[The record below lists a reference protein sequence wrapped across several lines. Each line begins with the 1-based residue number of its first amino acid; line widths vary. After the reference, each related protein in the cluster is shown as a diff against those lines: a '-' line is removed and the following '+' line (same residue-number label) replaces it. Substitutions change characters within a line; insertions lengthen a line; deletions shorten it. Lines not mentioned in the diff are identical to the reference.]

1 MFALTRSLWFLAQ
14 PSMLLCLAVL
24 AGIILMGTRWRSL
37 GRRVALSAGGLL
49 LVLGV
54 SPAGHWLILPLE
66 ERFPRPDVAM
76 LQSPAGII
84 VLGGGVD
91 TYVSRARGIPAMT
104 EAGERVV
111 EAAMLARRF
120 PGAPVIYSGGS
131 ANILYESM
139 SEADAAR
146 DILISLGVA
155 PDRILYDHT
164 SRTTGENAEET
175 MKLIRTLSPA
185 GRQRFLLVT
194 SAYHMP
200 RSVGVFR
207 KAGLDVVAWPVDY
220 RSRGSQDL
228 WRFFDKPSE
237 GLRRVD
243 IVVREWLGLFTYWL
257 GGSTSELYP
266 GP

>member
-1 MFALTRSLWFLAQ
+1 MFVLTRSIWFLAQ
-14 PSMLLCLAVL
+14 PSTVLIVATLLGLAL
-24 AGIILMGTRWRSL
+24 GRTRWHRL
-37 GRRVALSAGGLL
+37 GRRLSWVAASLL
-49 LVLGV
+49 LILGL
-54 SPAGHWLILPLE
+54 SPMGHWLILPLE
-66 ERFPRPDVAM
+66 ERFPRLDPAV
-76 LQSPAGII
+76 LGSPAGII

-91 TYVSRARGIPAMT
+91 THVARARALPAMT

-120 PGAPVIYSGGS
+120 PSVPLIYSGGS

-139 SEADAAR
+139 SEAEAAR
-146 DILISLGVA
+146 DILVGLGVA
-155 PDRILYDHT
+155 PERILYDHT

-175 MKLIRTLSPA
+175 VKLIATLPGGLS
-185 GRQRFLLVT
+185 GRYLLVT

-207 KAGLDVVAWPVDY
+207 KAGLVVVAWPVDY
-220 RSRGSQDL
+220 RSRGRQDF
-228 WRFFDKPSE
+228 WRAFDKPSE

-243 IVVREWLGLFTYWL
+243 IIVREWIGLFTYWL
-257 GGSTSELYP
+257 AGSTSELFP

>member
-1 MFALTRSLWFLAQ
+1 MFVLTRSLWFLVQ
-14 PSMLLCLAVL
+14 PSMLLCLALL
-24 AGIILMGTRWRSL
+24 AGLALLSTSWVAL
-37 GRRVALSAGGLL
+37 GRRLAISAALLL
-49 LVLGV
+49 LVLGI
-54 SPAGHWLILPLE
+54 SPIGNWLILPLE
-66 ERFPRPDVAM
+66 MRFPRPDPATPAP
-76 LQSPAGII
+76 PAGII

-91 TYVSRARGIPAMT
+91 TYVARARGVPAMT

-120 PGAPVIYSGGS
+120 PDVPVIYSGGS
-131 ANILYESM
+131 AAFIYDSM
-139 SEADAAR
+139 SEAEAAR
-146 DILISLGVA
+146 DILVGLGVE
-155 PDRILYDHT
+155 PKRILYDNT
-164 SRTTGENAEET
+164 SRTTGENAKET
-175 MKLIRTLSPA
+175 VKLIASVPA
-185 GRQRFLLVT
+185 APGKRYLLVT

-220 RSRGSQDL
+220 RSRGPQDL

-243 IVVREWLGLFTYWL
+243 IIVREWLGLFTYWL

>member
-1 MFALTRSLWFLAQ
+1 MFELTRSIWFLAQ
-14 PSMLLCLAVL
+14 PSMVLCLAVL
-24 AGIILMGTRWRSL
+24 VGSALVGSRWWAL
-37 GRRVALSAGGLL
+37 GRRLALTGAILL

-54 SPAGHWLILPLE
+54 APVGNWLILPLE
-66 ERFPRPDVAM
+66 ERFPRPDLAT
-76 LQSPAGII
+76 LHAPAGII

-91 TYVSRARGIPAMT
+91 TYVARARGIPAMT

-111 EAAMLARRF
+111 EAAILARRF
-120 PGAPVIYSGGS
+120 PDVPVVYSGGS
-131 ANILYESM
+131 AAFFYESM
-139 SEADAAR
+139 SEADAVR
-146 DILISLGVA
+146 GILAGLGID
-155 PDRILYDHT
+155 PGRIYFDDT
-164 SRTTGENAEET
+164 SRTTNENAVET
-175 MKLIRTLSPA
+175 MKLIRALPSA
-185 GRQRFLLVT
+185 GAKRYLLVT

-220 RSRGSQDL
+220 RSRGPQDL

>member
-1 MFALTRSLWFLAQ
+1 MFVLTRSLWFFAQ
-14 PSMLLCLAVL
+14 PSMLLCLALL
-24 AGIILMGTRWRSL
+24 AGLWLLRTRWQVL
-37 GRRVALSAGGLL
+37 GRRLAGGAATLL
-49 LVLGV
+49 LVLGI
-54 SPAGHWLILPLE
+54 SPIGNWLILPLE
-66 ERFPRPDVAM
+66 ERFARPDLSTLAT
-76 LQSPAGII
+76 PAGII

-111 EAAMLARRF
+111 EAAMLARRY
-120 PGAPVIYSGGS
+120 PGVPVIYSGGS
-131 ANILYESM
+131 AAFIYESM
-139 SEADAAR
+139 SEAEASR
-146 DILISLGVA
+146 DILVGLGVE
-155 PDRILYDHT
+155 PERIHYDNA

-175 MKLIRTLSPA
+175 VKLIATLPPQP
-185 GRQRFLLVT
+185 GKRYLLVT

-207 KAGLDVVAWPVDY
+207 KAGLDVLAFPVDY
-220 RSRGSQDL
+220 RSRGRQDL

-243 IVVREWLGLFTYWL
+243 IIVREWIGLFTYWL

>member
-1 MFALTRSLWFLAQ
+1 MFELTRSIWFLAQ

-24 AGIILMGTRWRSL
+24 AGLVLIGTRWRKL
-37 GRRVALSAGGLL
+37 GRRIALSGAILL
-49 LVLGV
+49 LVLGI
-54 SPAGHWLILPLE
+54 SPVGNWLVLPLE
-66 ERFPRPDVAM
+66 ERFSRPDLAGEGA
-76 LQSPAGII
+76 PAGII

-91 TYVSRARGIPAMT
+91 TYVSRARGLPAMT
-104 EAGERVV
+104 DAGERVV

-120 PGAPVIYSGGS
+120 PDAPIIYSGGS
-131 ANILYESM
+131 AAFFYDSM
-139 SEADAAR
+139 SEAEAVR
-146 DILISLGVA
+146 NILAGLGVA
-155 PDRILYDHT
+155 SERILYDHT

-175 MKLIRTLSPA
+175 MKLIRALPA
-185 GRQRFLLVT
+185 TGTKRYLLVT

-220 RSRGSQDL
+220 RSRGRQDL

>member
-14 PSMLLCLAVL
+14 PSMLLILAVL
-24 AGIILMGTRWRSL
+24 VGLLLTKMRWQRL
-37 GRRVALSAGGLL
+37 GRRMAMTAAILL
-49 LVLGV
+49 LVLGL
-54 SPAGHWLILPLE
+54 SPVGHWLILPLE
-66 ERFPRPDVAM
+66 ERFSRPELVTIGE
-76 LQSPAGII
+76 PTGII

-91 TYVSRARGIPAMT
+91 TYVARARSLPAMT

-111 EAAMLARRF
+111 EAAILAKRF
-120 PGAPVIYSGGS
+120 PSIPVIYSGGS

-139 SEADAAR
+139 SEAEAAKE
-146 DILISLGVA
+146 ILVGLGVE
-155 PDRILYDHT
+155 PERILYDHV
-164 SRTTGENAEET
+164 SRTTGENAAET
-175 MKLIRTLSPA
+175 VKLVEALPV
-185 GRQRFLLVT
+185 GRSGRYLLVT

-200 RSVGVFR
+200 RSIGVFR

-220 RSRGSQDL
+220 RSRGPYDI

-243 IVVREWLGLFTYWL
+243 IIVREWIGLFTYRLL
-257 GGSTSELYP
+257 GVTTEFFP